1 MMKDGQLIVLPDEY
15 DAPPPSKKSLGG
27 EGDISA
33 GEARIGADFSSIT
46 ETDIPTEVSNPV
58 VYVTAA
64 GGITPNPH
72 PFMRLTGSNNAVTIS
87 ADPQIV
93 RGRQNQVLT
102 LMGVGS
108 DITIQN
114 GTGLATMASAP
125 FVISSGSVI
134 TFMYQ
139 SGGTVWQETSRNT
152 GVSFV

>member
-1 MMKDGQLIVLPDEY
+1 MKFIVEINT
-15 DAPPPSKKSLGG
+15 K
-27 EGDISA
+27 
-33 GEARIGADFSSIT
+33 DFF
-46 ETDIPTEVSNPV
+46 N
-58 VYVTAA
+58 AA
-64 GGITPNPH
+64 GAKALDKRQIEKAITSA
-72 PFMRLTGSNNAVTIS
+72 TDAVTIT